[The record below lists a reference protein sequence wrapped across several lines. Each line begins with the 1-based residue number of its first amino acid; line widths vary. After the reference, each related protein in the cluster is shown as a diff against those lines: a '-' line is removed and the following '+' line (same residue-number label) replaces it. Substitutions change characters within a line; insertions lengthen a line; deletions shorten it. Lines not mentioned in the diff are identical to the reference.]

1 MVDSVED
8 RKRDTVL
15 NREKQRARKVPNVK
29 SREKQSVR
37 KVPRDGGQC

>member
-15 NREKQRARKVPNVK
+15 NREKERKKKVPNVR
-29 SREKQSVR
+29 SREK
-37 KVPRDGGQC
+37 